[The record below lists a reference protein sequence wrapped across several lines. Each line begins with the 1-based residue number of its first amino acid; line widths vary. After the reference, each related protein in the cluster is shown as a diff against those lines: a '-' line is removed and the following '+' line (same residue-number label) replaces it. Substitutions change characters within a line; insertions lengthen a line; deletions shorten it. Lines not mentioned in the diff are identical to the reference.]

1 MARLV
6 PGSGAVIEP
15 IFDDIFGVRAV
26 RVVNG
31 GSGYDPMIPRLTMD
45 AASDREAILYQS
57 LQKVLVKLFTFV
69 FSEEEEDRSTSC

>member
-31 GSGYDPMIPRLTMD
+31 GSGYDPADPPRLTID
-45 AASDREAILYQS
+45 GCGTPDLEAILYPII
-57 LQKVLVKLFTFV
+57 
-69 FSEEEEDRSTSC
+69 SCL